1 MLRDLAMLSKLAND
15 GKVESTVVFI
25 PTADEVSNAAYWSD
39 MSAELRRR
47 QSEAVMT
54 DPGIET
60 SSSTNIPGTVHKIT
74 AAAAAK
80 HKKILACYAT
90 VEDCNAA
97 TASCS
102 GHGKCV
108 DKNHHGGSEKKLR
121 RADELEACF
130 ACQCNTTS
138 DKAKNSTTTW
148 AGPACSKMDVSSP
161 FWLFVS
167 ASVVVVFAVY
177 MAVGMLF
184 AVGDEKLPGVIG
196 AGVSKSK

>member
-1 MLRDLAMLSKLAND
+1 MLRDLAMLSKLATD

-25 PTADEVSNAAYWSD
+25 PTAAEVSNAAYWSD
-39 MSAELRRR
+39 ISAELRRR

-54 DPGIET
+54 APGIDT
-60 SSSTNIPGTVHKIT
+60 SSSTSIPGTVHKVT

-80 HKKILACYAT
+80 HKKILACYT
-90 VEDCNAA
+90 TKEDCNAA

-108 DKNHHGGSEKKLR
+108 DKNHRGEKKLR

-130 ACQCNTTS
+130 ACQCAKTS
-138 DKAKNSTTTW
+138 DEAKNSTTTW
-148 AGPACSKMDVSSP
+148 AGPACSKMDISSP

-167 ASVVVVFAVY
+167 ASLVVVFAVY
-177 MAVGMLF
+177 LAVGLLF
-184 AVGDEKLPGVIG
+184 AVGEEKLPGVIG